1 MELNVLNSI
10 LHGELKP
17 WKFDV
22 NNTKRI
28 IEVVRSA
35 KSISPV
41 TNADFLTQ
49 LSSLLQEY
57 PLMVAHITAET
68 KKDATALKTLS
79 WKAELPS
86 ATTPA
91 SQYYLLLI
99 NAETLRIYNAFAQ
112 RAEQWTE
119 EIDLKYQVGKLLNNI
134 KVLAQQTST
143 ELKERQFETVPDGT
157 SNIVHFS
164 LYCLKQSL
172 IALYMSIQEAYKA
185 FVHSPTSL
193 EDFYQLDLLEPLP
206 TTIPFEFTELSTATK
221 EDTEEYNDRQETMS
235 FGFKENVENLKTVIN
250 QLTFQIDLVNQDVST
265 IDELLK
271 LLTAKSFVP
280 GAVQIR
286 LGCETKVF
294 RYVVDKLK
302 PAFKELT
309 LANIERSKAFL
320 SKQEGNPITANN
332 LSVSGSKSAVEPKD
346 KTTIDKI
353 FKHLQ

>member
-1 MELNVLNSI
+1 VELNVLNSI

-22 NNTKRI
+22 NNKKRI

-57 PLMVAHITAET
+57 PLLVAHITAET

-119 EIDLKYQVGKLLNNI
+119 EIDLQYQVGKLLNNI

-143 ELKERQFETVPDGT
+143 ELKERQLNTVPDGT

-172 IALYMSIQEAYKA
+172 IALYMSIQDAYMP
-185 FVHSPTSL
+185 FVS
-193 EDFYQLDLLEPLP
+193 LP
-206 TTIPFEFTELSTATK
+206 TTIEDFFLLDLQEPFD
-221 EDTEEYNDRQETMS
+221 EDLFQQEEQEVGNTGAKKFS
-235 FGFKENVENLKTVIN
+235 FGFKGDKDALKTVLT
-250 QLTFQIDLVNQDVST
+250 QLTIKLDLVNEKYSKVD
-265 IDELLK
+265 DLLQ
-271 LLTAKSFVP
+271 LLTAKEIVP
-280 GAVQIR
+280 GAVVIHI
-286 LGCETKVF
+286 GCETVEFQYIAEGLKT
-294 RYVVDKLK
+294 VVKK
-302 PAFKELT
+302 FTP
-309 LANIERSKAFL
+309 ANIGK
-320 SKQEGNPITANN
+320 
-332 LSVSGSKSAVEPKD
+332 SKSFKSKNDTVISAQLLYSSNIEAPKR
-346 KTTIDKI
+346 KEEIDNILKYL
-353 FKHLQ
+353 K